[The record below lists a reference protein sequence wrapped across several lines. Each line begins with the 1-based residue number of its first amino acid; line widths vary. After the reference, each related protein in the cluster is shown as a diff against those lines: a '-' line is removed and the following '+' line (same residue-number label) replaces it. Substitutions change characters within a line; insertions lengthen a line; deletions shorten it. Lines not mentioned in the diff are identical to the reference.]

1 MNTAARSSE
10 RWADAEIKAAAEM
23 IRPKPAVDANEG
35 ARRRKEMLTSEMGGG
50 ALRRQHHDDG
60 AASVY
65 LYIMHSH
72 FTSFQVLKWGVG
84 CMIEP
89 AEA

>member
-1 MNTAARSSE
+1 
-10 RWADAEIKAAAEM
+10 
-23 IRPKPAVDANEG
+23 
-35 ARRRKEMLTSEMGGG
+35 MLTSEMGGG
-50 ALRRQHHDDG
+50 AIRRQHQEDG

-89 AEA
+89 AEAREDEGGGVKEDAKRAAGAWHQE